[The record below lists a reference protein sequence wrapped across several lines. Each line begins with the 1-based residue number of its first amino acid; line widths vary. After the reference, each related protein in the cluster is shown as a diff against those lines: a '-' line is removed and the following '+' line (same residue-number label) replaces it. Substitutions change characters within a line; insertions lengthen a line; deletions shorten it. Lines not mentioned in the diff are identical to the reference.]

1 MILDASDTGA
11 SFLQVFYSLY
21 YFFPLLNLIADNR
34 EFPCESSHIFV
45 VFLEYFILK
54 ERGESE

>member
-11 SFLQVFYSLY
+11 SFCRFSILCTI
-21 YFFPLLNLIADNR
+21 FPLLNLIADNR